1 MNFNSGEFPI
11 EKSLFLR
18 SIRIDKDIN
27 NLEIISSL
35 ISSETFNRTISE
47 ICKQIQNG
55 QCSFTWTGSYGS
67 GKSSLAVLLS
77 GLFSNSKS
85 KIFNKAFSIF
95 DDKAQIN
102 IKNVLKTSY
111 NSKFLPIVC
120 SRNEIKDHIVSILK
134 ENFEDYNQKL

>member
-47 ICKQIQNG
+47 ICNQIKNG
-55 QCSFTWTGSYGS
+55 QCFPF
-67 GKSSLAVLLS
+67 LLQ
-77 GLFSNSKS
+77 L
-85 KIFNKAFSIF
+85 I
-95 DDKAQIN
+95 
-102 IKNVLKTSY
+102 
-111 NSKFLPIVC
+111 
-120 SRNEIKDHIVSILK
+120 
-134 ENFEDYNQKL
+134 